1 MHNVGLKVQYSLCF
15 FTIHTCNISTC
26 DWEYILNSVD
36 SFGVQSA
43 LVVGLDGIKMEA
55 FTVVTFAIAP
65 SGQKSTTKTFFKKIH
80 CVTIQW

>member
-1 MHNVGLKVQYSLCF
+1 MQHVGLKVQYSLCS

-26 DWEYILNSVD
+26 DWEYILNSVG

-43 LVVGLDGIKMEA
+43 LVVGLDGSKMEA

-65 SGQKSTTKTFFKKIH
+65 SGQKSTTPTFFLKKFT
-80 CVTIQW
+80 V